1 LSLPLS
7 CALGCHLPFCSK
19 IPLSSHHPAA
29 PSSVSSDEKTLIDVL
44 TPLDAF
50 KVDLLARTYEG
61 LVGKSLKETLEKELS
76 GW

>member
-1 LSLPLS
+1 LSLSVL
-7 CALGCHLPFCSK
+7 LPNSPFLPTTRRLRS
-19 IPLSSHHPAA
+19 P
-29 PSSVSSDEKTLIDVL
+29 VSSDEKTLIDVL